1 MAIQNS
7 INSML
12 GTVAAGAVGVSHLA
26 EMEKSNQM
34 NAITHSESM
43 SDKLVELANQGT
55 EANRAYK
62 NQVAVD
68 LKAEKDLVKAE
79 NTLKSFNAEKKH
91 RDEKGRFMSKEQS
104 NQKGI
109 VLQHDLSK
117 KAAAFGAVRKETLA
131 IGQQL
136 QAWKARLEAFN
147 KTDSILKNQRGYVS
161 PDKSKL
167 LTPAQTNNIN
177 QALEYA
183 ETSKKENEKYNKYL
197 NGLMGGKK

>member
-26 EMEKSNQM
+26 EIEKSNQM

-43 SDKLVELANQGT
+43 ADKLVELANQGT

-79 NTLKSFNAEKKH
+79 NTLKSFDAEKKH
-91 RDEKGRFMSKEQS
+91 RDEKGKFMSKEQS
-104 NQKGI
+104 NQKRI
-109 VLQHDLSK
+109 VLQHDVDK
-117 KAAAFGAVRKETLA
+117 AAAAFGAVRKETLA

-136 QAWKARLEAFN
+136 QSFKARWESFN

>member
-12 GTVAAGAVGVSHLA
+12 GTVAAGTVGVSHLA

-34 NAITHSESM
+34 NAITHSENM

-62 NQVAVD
+62 SLVDVDSKAFKD
-68 LKAEKDLVKAE
+68 LKKADNAL
-79 NTLKSFNAEKKH
+79 NTFNAEEKH
-91 RDEKGRFMSKEQS
+91 RDEKGKFMSKEQS
-104 NQKGI
+104 NQKRI
-109 VLQHDLSK
+109 VLQHDLD
-117 KAAAFGAVRKETLA
+117 KAGIAFGAARKEKLA
-131 IGQQL
+131 KGQQL
-136 QAWKARLEAFN
+136 QAWKARWEAFN
-147 KTDSILKNQRGYVS
+147 KTDAILKNQRGYVS

-177 QALEYA
+177 QALESA
-183 ETSKKENEKYNKYL
+183 EASKKENEIYNNYL
-197 NGLMGGKK
+197 NGGKK

>member
-7 INSML
+7 INTML
-12 GTVAAGAVGVSHLA
+12 GTMAAGVAGVSHLA
-26 EMEKSNQM
+26 EIEKSNQM
-34 NAITHSESM
+34 NAITHSENM

-55 EANRAYK
+55 ETNRAYK

-79 NTLKSFNAEKKH
+79 NTLKSFNAEEKH
-91 RDEKGRFMSKEQS
+91 RDEKGKFMSKEQS
-104 NQKGI
+104 DQKGI

-117 KAAAFGAVRKETLA
+117 AAAAFGAARKETLA

-136 QAWKARLEAFN
+136 QTWKARLEAFN

-183 ETSKKENEKYNKYL
+183 ETSKKLNEKYNNYL
-197 NGLMGGKK
+197 NGGKK

>member
-7 INSML
+7 INTVL
-12 GTVAAGAVGVSHLA
+12 GTVAAGVAGVSHLA

-62 NQVAVD
+62 SQVEVDSKAFKD
-68 LKAEKDLVKAE
+68 LKKADNAL
-79 NTLKSFNAEKKH
+79 NTFNAEEKH
-91 RDEKGRFMSKEQS
+91 RDEKGKFMSKEQS
-104 NQKGI
+104 NQKRI
-109 VLQHDLSK
+109 VLQHDLD
-117 KAAAFGAVRKETLA
+117 KAGTAFGAARKEKLA

-136 QAWKARLEAFN
+136 QAWKARWEAFN

-183 ETSKKENEKYNKYL
+183 EASKKENEIYNNYL
-197 NGLMGGKK
+197 NGGKK